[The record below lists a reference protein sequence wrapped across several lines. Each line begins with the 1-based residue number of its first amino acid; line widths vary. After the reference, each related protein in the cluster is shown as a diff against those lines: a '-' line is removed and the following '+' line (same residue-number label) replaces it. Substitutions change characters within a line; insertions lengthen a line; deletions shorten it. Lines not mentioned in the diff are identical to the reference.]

1 MKIRACFVSNSSSSS
16 FVVQGTDVESIKR
29 RIAKAI
35 NSCPQLKGLGE
46 KAASNEDVLRI
57 YPITD
62 DLKAA
67 DRRRICEEMQDYT
80 WWQFRPSELKT
91 GTTRIVTAE
100 NSLYDLEY
108 RTTGKSS
115 IWDEDPETY
124 KDPVEAIEEEFGTTH
139 KHLG

>member
-1 MKIRACFVSNSSSSS
+1 MKIRTCFVSNSSSSS
-16 FVVQGTDVESIKR
+16 FVVQGTNVEEIR
-29 RIAKAI
+29 NRIAKALD
-35 NSCPQLKGLGE
+35 SCPQLKGLGM
-46 KAASNEDVLRI
+46 KAVDSDSVLRL

-62 DLKAA
+62 DLRAD
-67 DRRRICEEMQDYT
+67 DRRRICQEIQDYT